1 MLHIN
6 VNDHTE
12 KKGQLTYLSWPWA
25 WTEALRA
32 DPEATWE
39 VVEYAQ
45 PDGTLAPCMYLQ
57 NRTALVKTRVTLKGV
72 TKVCVLPVM
81 DHRNKAIVNPGAFE
95 VNTAA
100 MRCMTKTLAMFGLGL
115 YIYSGEDLPPGG
127 PESAEDVA
135 AREAKELRQSELEE
149 FALHLIDLHKNE
161 KDIRAIE
168 LWYGPEMWSQDHA
181 TAQDEKLAVW
191 EMLRGES
198 RLRSTIKANKP
209 EVASSDS

>member
-1 MLHIN
+1 MSDQFH
-6 VNDHTE
+6 
-12 KKGQLTYLSWPWA
+12 
-25 WTEALRA
+25 A
-32 DPEATWE
+32 DGLP
-39 VVEYAQ
+39 
-45 PDGTLAPCMYLQ
+45 
-57 NRTALVKTRVTLKGV
+57 VKADLVTLDKLRFRDFLKKFYNRGI
-72 TKVCVLPVM
+72 P
-81 DHRNKAIVNPGAFE
+81 D
-95 VNTAA
+95 
-100 MRCMTKTLAMFGLGL
+100 
-115 YIYSGEDLPPGG
+115 
-127 PESAEDVA
+127 
-135 AREAKELRQSELEE
+135 EAKELRQSELEE